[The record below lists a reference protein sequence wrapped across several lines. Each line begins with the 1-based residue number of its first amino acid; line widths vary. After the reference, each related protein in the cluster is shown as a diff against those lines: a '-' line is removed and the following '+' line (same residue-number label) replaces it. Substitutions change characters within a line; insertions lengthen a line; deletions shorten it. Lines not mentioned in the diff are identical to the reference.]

1 MAKKKVKLVVPF
13 ESLVQSI
20 AELSFEDK
28 RRIWAL
34 LEGELAHLEEETW
47 EQDPTVRA
55 EIQEARA
62 AYDTG
67 DYLTID
73 EYIAGKSENA

>member
-1 MAKKKVKLVVPF
+1 
-13 ESLVQSI
+13 
-20 AELSFEDK
+20 
-28 RRIWAL
+28 L
-34 LEGELAHLEEETW
+34 LESELAHLEEETW